1 MTQTP
6 TDAVRVS
13 PPSSLTIVG
22 FGDVGQAYARAFV
35 NQGVVVRIY
44 HPAPGPRALAAA
56 QALGLAIDTDA
67 ARAFGG
73 CALAMNVAPGPQ
85 ALAVARAA
93 APHMPAGSV
102 FVDLSSASPQ
112 DLRAAAALFKH
123 SDYVDVAIM
132 GAVSI
137 HGHHTPLLA
146 SGAGAASLADSLAP
160 LGFVVQV
167 MPDSAPGDAMALKL
181 VRSVLT
187 KGMDAVITECLL
199 VAQALGLREA
209 LLANIGDLDSS
220 RLSELMAM
228 FIGTHAP
235 HAQRRLHEMDAV
247 ASALQGLGVPLIM
260 IPAVQA
266 RYARTVA
273 TLGASATLPEGAHG
287 AALYDR
293 VLPWM
298 LEAERRLPTTA
309 PTETPPGSSAGP
321 PSPSPAPL

>member
-1 MTQTP
+1 MTQIP
-6 TDAVRVS
+6 LADPRF
-13 PPSSLTIVG
+13 PPPYSLTIVG

-35 NQGVVVRIY
+35 DQGMVVHIH
-44 HPAPGPRALAAA
+44 HPSPSPRALDAA
-56 QALGLAIDTDA
+56 QELGLVIVTDA
-67 ARAFGG
+67 ARAFGD
-73 CALAMNVAPGPQ
+73 CALALNVAPGPQ

-102 FVDLSSASPQ
+102 FADLSSASLQ

-146 SGAGAASLADSLAP
+146 SGAGASSLADRLAP

-235 HAQRRLHEMDAV
+235 HAQRRLHEMDAAV
-247 ASALQGLGVPLIM
+247 SAFQGLGVPLIVT
-260 IPAVQA
+260 PAVQA
-266 RYARTVA
+266 RFARTVA
-273 TLGASATLPEGAHG
+273 TLGANATLPEGAPG

-298 LEAERRLPTTA
+298 LDAERRLPAMA
-309 PTETPPGSSAGP
+309 PTETQPGSSSGP
-321 PSPSPAPL
+321 PTH